1 MFEHKRRIFETE
13 KGGIETF
20 WDQQFILQ
28 EAPPCLSEETGQV
41 QGSRLDKSKLSVTWK
56 NIGFLYNHTQL

>member
-41 QGSRLDKSKLSVTWK
+41 QGSRLDKSKLSVT
-56 NIGFLYNHTQL
+56 